1 MINEDKFVEC
11 VNFHEMKTLE
21 VTNSTSLKDLVT
33 LANQE
38 CEVVLTQ
45 DNRPVAKVQSIAQLQ
60 KSPDGL
66 PRRRELGLHRGPWMV
81 AEDFD
86 EPLTDEFWLGEK

>member
-1 MINEDKFVEC
+1 MICEDNFAEC
-11 VNFHEMKTLE
+11 VNFPEMKTLE

-38 CEVVLTQ
+38 SEVVLTQ

-60 KSPDGL
+60 QAPDCL
-66 PRRRELGLHRGPWMV
+66 PRRRELGLHRGAWLV

-86 EPLTDEFWLGEK
+86 EPLADKFWLGEK